1 MELAP
6 DGTDSGYLSSF
17 CRCWKPCAAA
27 RVKGLAGTFPDPRGF
42 QFTREADKVKATII
56 LRPAPMKRASNPSS
70 FNQPM
75 SSMVTPRFAGIAT
88 FMRLPHVPLA
98 EAKGIEIGIVGVPFD
113 GGTTN
118 RPGPRHGPRQIR
130 DMSQMIRRVNPALRI
145 CPYELANIADLGDA
159 DVNPADLK
167 DALKRIESYYG
178 KLAALGI
185 RPLSAGG
192 DHLVSY
198 PILRVLGRQRPLG
211 MVHFDAHTDLF
222 DGYFGGFKIT
232 HGTPFRRAIEDG
244 VLDPKRVVQIG
255 IRGSMY
261 DYEDR
266 EFAAASGVRIIEIEE
281 FARMGVEK
289 TMKVARGI
297 VGNGPTYVSFDID
310 ALDPAYAPG
319 TGTPEVAGFTNREAI
334 AMLRLLRGLN
344 IVGADM
350 VEVSPPFD
358 PTGYTAFNGANVMWE
373 LLCVMAEDVGTRRS
387 ASRKS
392 SRRKAT

>member
-1 MELAP
+1 M
-6 DGTDSGYLSSF
+6 SGL
-17 CRCWKPCAAA
+17 
-27 RVKGLAGTFPDPRGF
+27 
-42 QFTREADKVKATII
+42 
-56 LRPAPMKRASNPSS
+56 
-70 FNQPM
+70 
-75 SSMVTPRFAGIAT
+75 VTPRFAGIAT
-88 FMRLPHVPLA
+88 FMRLPHVPVGQ
-98 EAKGIEIGIVGVPFD
+98 AKDIEIGIIGVPFD

-118 RPGPRHGPRQIR
+118 RPGPRHAPRQIR

-145 CPYELANIADLGDA
+145 CPYDLANIADLGDA

-167 DALKRIESYYG
+167 DSLERIEGFYA
-178 KLAALGI
+178 KVVQLGI

-198 PILRVLGRQRPLG
+198 PILKALGRRQPLG

-244 VLDPKRVVQIG
+244 VLDPKRTIQIG

-266 EFAAASGVRIIEIEE
+266 DFAAKEGVRIIEIEE
-281 FARMGVEK
+281 FARLGIEK
-289 TMKVARGI
+289 TMAIARKV
-297 VGNGPTYVSFDID
+297 VGKGPIYVSFDID

-319 TGTPEVAGFTNREAI
+319 TGTPEVSGFSNREAV
-334 AMLRLLRGLN
+334 AMLRLLRGLY
-344 IVGADM
+344 IAGADM

-358 PTGYTAFNGANVMWE
+358 PSGYTAYNGANVMWE
-373 LLCVMAEDVGTRRS
+373 LLCIMAEDVAKRRS
-387 ASRKS
+387 GRPGV

>member
-1 MELAP
+1 M
-6 DGTDSGYLSSF
+6 
-17 CRCWKPCAAA
+17 A
-27 RVKGLAGTFPDPRGF
+27 RVS
-42 QFTREADKVKATII
+42 TRE
-56 LRPAPMKRASNPSS
+56 S

-75 SSMVTPRFAGIAT
+75 SSMETPRFAGIAT

-98 EAKGIEIGIVGVPFD
+98 QAKDIEIGIIGVPFD

-118 RPGPRHGPRQIR
+118 RPGPRHAPRQIR
-130 DMSQMIRRVNPALRI
+130 DMSQMIRRVNPAMRI
-145 CPYELANIADLGDA
+145 CPYDLANVADLGDA

-167 DALKRIESYYG
+167 DSLKRIEGYYG
-178 KLAALGI
+178 KVAAAGI

-198 PILRVLGRQRPLG
+198 PILRALGRKQALG

-244 VLDPKRVVQIG
+244 VLDPERTVQIG

-266 EFAAASGVRIIEIEE
+266 EFAAKAGVRIIEIEE
-281 FARMGVEK
+281 FARLGVDK
-289 TMKVARGI
+289 TMAVARKV
-297 VGNGPTYVSFDID
+297 VGSGPIYVSFDID

-319 TGTPEVAGFTNREAI
+319 TGTPEAAGFTNREAI

-344 IVGADM
+344 IAGADM

-358 PTGYTAFNGANVMWE
+358 PSGYTAYNGATVMWE
-373 LLCVMAEDVGTRRS
+373 LLCIMAEDVAKRRPRVRHGR
-387 ASRKS
+387 AQTQPS
-392 SRRKAT
+392 SKA

>member
-1 MELAP
+1 MSRAP
-6 DGTDSGYLSSF
+6 
-17 CRCWKPCAAA
+17 K
-27 RVKGLAGTFPDPRGF
+27 
-42 QFTREADKVKATII
+42 
-56 LRPAPMKRASNPSS
+56 PAP
-70 FNQPM
+70 FNQPL
-75 SSMVTPRFAGIAT
+75 SGLVTPRFAGIAT
-88 FMRLPHVPLA
+88 FMRLPHVPITK
-98 EAKGIEIGIVGVPFD
+98 AKGIEIGIIGVPFD

-118 RPGPRHGPRQIR
+118 RPGPRHAPRQIR

-145 CPYELANIADLGDA
+145 CPYDLANIADLGDA

-167 DALKRIESYYG
+167 DSLERIEAYYG
-178 KLAALGI
+178 KVAALGI

-198 PILRVLGRQRPLG
+198 PILRVLGRQQPLG
-211 MVHFDAHTDLF
+211 MVHFDAHTDLS

-244 VLDPKRVVQIG
+244 VLDPARTVQIG

-266 EFAAASGVRIIEIEE
+266 EFAAKSGVRIIEIEE
-281 FARMGVEK
+281 FAKLGVDK
-289 TMKVARGI
+289 TMAVARKIAGD
-297 VGNGPTYVSFDID
+297 GPTYVSFDID

-344 IVGADM
+344 IAGADM

-358 PTGYTAFNGANVMWE
+358 PSGYTAYNGANVMWE
-373 LLCVMAEDVGTRRS
+373 LLCIMAENVAKRRPKQQG
-387 ASRKS
+387 ASL
-392 SRRKAT
+392 RKAR

>member
-1 MELAP
+1 M
-6 DGTDSGYLSSF
+6 
-17 CRCWKPCAAA
+17 
-27 RVKGLAGTFPDPRGF
+27 
-42 QFTREADKVKATII
+42 TRTS
-56 LRPAPMKRASNPSS
+56 LP
-70 FNQPM
+70 FNQPL

-98 EAKGIEIGIVGVPFD
+98 KAQDIEIGIVGVPFD

-130 DMSQMIRRVNPALRI
+130 DMSQMIRRVNPAMRL
-145 CPYELANIADLGDA
+145 CPYDLANIADLGDA

-167 DALKRIESYYG
+167 DSLKRIESYYG

-198 PILRVLGRQRPLG
+198 PILRALGRQRPLG

-244 VLDPKRVVQIG
+244 VLDPKRTIQIG

-281 FARMGVEK
+281 FARIGIER
-289 TMKVARGI
+289 TMKLARATAGS
-297 VGNGPTYVSFDID
+297 GPTYVSFDID

-358 PTGYTAFNGANVMWE
+358 PTGYTAFNGASVMWE
-373 LLCVMAEDVGTRRS
+373 LLCIMAEDVGKRRS
-387 ASRKS
+387 AGNKS
-392 SRRKAT
+392 SRRKAR